1 MILRTRGK
9 QTGFTSLIPG
19 EYEFKIDQNITLNQ
33 PAVGETLPTQPV
45 INQLVQGEPTVQI
58 QPIFAEGWPTTF
70 ESTTKQYRFRAT
82 YRAVVPVAG
91 PTYVWEFV
99 HIPDVAGQAEST
111 IQQLIGGTLKIGRE
125 E

>member
-1 MILRTRGK
+1 MSLRSIK
-9 QTGFTSLIPG
+9 
-19 EYEFKIDQNITLNQ
+19 NITLNQ

-45 INQLVQGEPTVQI
+45 INQLVQGIPTVQI

-99 HIPDVAGQAEST
+99 HIPDVAWTSRVYYPT
-111 IQQLIGGTLKIGRE
+111 TNRRYT
-125 E
+125 